1 MKNVQ
6 KAIERHLNIL
16 EFTLASLLRR
26 KAKNLSLLAM
36 YLLVVFM
43 LASLQFF
50 VTALKREAAII
61 LDDAPDMVVQ
71 RLMAGRQDLVPG
83 SYASEIALI
92 KGVTAVRPRLW
103 GYYYDALN
111 GANYTI
117 MASDDPTAVAE
128 RASIGSGIA
137 RSRNLAVGDL
147 LPLISYDKNPI
158 MLEIGTIFPSGS
170 DLIAADLIMITPED
184 FHKLFNFPSGQA
196 TDLAVTV
203 HNPKELPTVAAK
215 VASQLPDSRP
225 ILKSE
230 IMRTYQ
236 SIFDWRGGMTLVI
249 LTTSL
254 LSFIIFAWDKA
265 TGLSAEERKEI
276 GILKSI
282 GWETS
287 DVLLLKLWE
296 GTVISLTA
304 FLLGVVLAYWHVF
317 FLSAPLFDQALK
329 GWSVIYPRFQLI
341 PVVDAYQ
348 LTILFFLTVVPYTT
362 ATVIPC
368 WRAATIDPDAAMRY

>member
-1 MKNVQ
+1 MKRS
-6 KAIERHLNIL
+6 IERHLNIL

-26 KAKNLSLLAM
+26 RTKNFSLLAI
-36 YLLVVFM
+36 YLLVIFM

-50 VTALKREAAII
+50 VSALKREAAII
-61 LDDAPDMVVQ
+61 LTDAPDMVVQ
-71 RLMAGRQDLVPG
+71 RLMAGRQDLVPVG
-83 SYASEIALI
+83 YAADIAGI
-92 KGVTAVRPRLW
+92 RGVTAVRPRLW

-117 MASDDPTAVAE
+117 QASEDSLPETEQV
-128 RASIGSGIA
+128 SIGAGVA
-137 RSRNLAVGDL
+137 QSRNLAVGDL
-147 LPLISYDKNPI
+147 LPLISYDKSPV
-158 MLEIGTIFPSGS
+158 MLEIGTIFPSSS
-170 DLIAADLIMITPED
+170 DLIAADLIVMSPGN
-184 FHKLFNFPSGQA
+184 FKKLFHFPDGQS

-203 HNPKELPTVAAK
+203 RNPKELPTVATK
-215 VASQLPDSRP
+215 IVSLFPDSRP

-230 IMRTYQ
+230 IQRTYQ
-236 SIFDWRGGMTLVI
+236 SIFDWRGGMTLMV
-249 LTTSL
+249 LASSL

-287 DVLLLKLWE
+287 DVLLLKFWE
-296 GTVISLTA
+296 GIVISLTA
-304 FLLGVVLAYWHVF
+304 FLLGTVLAYGHVF
-317 FLSAPLFDQALK
+317 FLSAPLFAQALK
-329 GWSVIYPRFQLI
+329 GWSVIYPRFQLV
-341 PVVDAYQ
+341 PVVDLYQ
-348 LTILFFLTVVPYTT
+348 LAVLFFLTVVPYTT

>member
-1 MKNVQ
+1 MKRSL
-6 KAIERHLNIL
+6 ERHLNIL

-26 KAKNLSLLAM
+26 RAKNLSLLAM
-36 YLLVVFM
+36 YLLVIFM

-50 VTALKREAAII
+50 VTALKREAAVI
-61 LDDAPDMVVQ
+61 LDDAPDMIVQ
-71 RLMAGRQDLVPG
+71 RLTAGRQDLVPAG
-83 SYASEIALI
+83 YAAGIERIR
-92 KGVTAVRPRLW
+92 GVTKVRPRLW
-103 GYYYDALN
+103 GYYYDALY

-117 MASDDPTAVAE
+117 MASDDPAAKPE
-128 RASIGSGIA
+128 LASIGAGVAKA
-137 RSRNLAVGDL
+137 RSLAVGDL
-147 LPLISYDKNPI
+147 LPLSSYDKSPLI
-158 MLEIGTIFPSGS
+158 LEIGTIFPSSS
-170 DLIAADLIMITPED
+170 DLIAADMIVISPVD
-184 FHKLFNFPSGQA
+184 FQQLFNFPSGQA

-203 HNPKELPTVAAK
+203 RNPKELPTVAAK
-215 VASQLPDSRP
+215 IIKLFPDSRP

-230 IMRTYQ
+230 IQRTYQ
-236 SIFDWRGGMTLVI
+236 SIFDWRGGMTLII
-249 LTTSL
+249 LASAL
-254 LSFIIFAWDKA
+254 ISFIIFAWDKA

-287 DVLLLKLWE
+287 DVLLLKFWE

-304 FLLGVVLAYWHVF
+304 FLLGVLLAYGHVF
-317 FLSAPLFDQALK
+317 FLSAPLFAQALK
-329 GWSVIYPRFQLI
+329 GWSVIYPRFQLV

-348 LTILFFLTVVPYTT
+348 LVVLFFLTVVPYTT

>member
-1 MKNVQ
+1 MKRAV
-6 KAIERHLNIL
+6 ERHLNIL

-26 KAKNLSLLAM
+26 RAKNLSLLAM
-36 YLLVVFM
+36 YLLVIFM
-43 LASLQFF
+43 LASLLFF
-50 VTALKREAAII
+50 VSALKREAAII
-61 LDDAPDMVVQ
+61 LNDAPDMIVQ
-71 RLMAGRQDLVPG
+71 RLMAGRQDLIPAG
-83 SYASEIALI
+83 YAAEIAAI
-92 KGVTAVRPRLW
+92 RGVTAVRPRLW

-117 MASDDPTAVAE
+117 IAGDAPTSAPGRATVGAGVAK
-128 RASIGSGIA
+128 A
-137 RSRNLAVGDL
+137 RNLAVGDL
-147 LPLISYDKNPI
+147 LPLTSYDRAPV

-170 DLIAADLIMITPED
+170 DLVAADLIVVSSAD
-184 FHKLFNFPSGQA
+184 FHQLFNFPGGQA

-203 HNPKELPTVAAK
+203 RNPRELPTVAAK
-215 VASQLPDSRP
+215 IASQFPDSRP

-230 IMRTYQ
+230 IQRTYQ
-236 SIFDWRGGMTLVI
+236 SIFDWRGGMTLIV
-249 LTTSL
+249 LVSSL
-254 LSFIIFAWDKA
+254 LSFIIFSWDKA

-287 DVLLLKLWE
+287 DVLLLKFWE
-296 GTVISLTA
+296 GIAVSLTA
-304 FLLGVVLAYWHVF
+304 FLLGTVLAYGHVF
-317 FLSAPLFDQALK
+317 FLSAPLFAQALK
-329 GWSVIYPRFQLI
+329 GWSVIYPRFQLV

-348 LTILFFLTVVPYTT
+348 LALLFFLTVVPYTT

>member
-1 MKNVQ
+1 VKR
-6 KAIERHLNIL
+6 AFERHLNIL

-26 KAKNLSLLAM
+26 KGKNLSLLAI

-61 LDDAPDMVVQ
+61 LSDAPDMVVQ
-71 RLMAGRQDLVPG
+71 LLTAGRQDLVPVA
-83 SYASEIALI
+83 YAADIEKIR
-92 KGVTAVRPRLW
+92 GVTAVRARLW
-103 GYYYDALN
+103 GYYYDAQH

-117 MASDDPTAVAE
+117 MTGDSVAGSE
-128 RASIGSGIA
+128 RAAIGAGIA

-147 LPLISYDKNPI
+147 LPLICYDKTPLL
-158 MLEIGTIFPSGS
+158 LEIGSIFPSSS
-170 DLIAADLIMITPED
+170 DLIAADMIVISSAE
-184 FHKLFNFPSGQA
+184 FLQLFNFPPGRA

-203 HNPKELPTVAAK
+203 RNPKELATVAAK
-215 VASQLPDSRP
+215 IAAQFLGSRP

-230 IMRTYQ
+230 IQRTYQ
-236 SIFDWRGGMTLVI
+236 SIFDWRGGMTLMV
-249 LTTSL
+249 LASAL

-287 DVLLLKLWE
+287 DVLLLKFWE
-296 GTVISLTA
+296 GVVISLTA
-304 FLLGVVLAYWHVF
+304 FLLGVLLAYGHVF
-317 FLSAPLFDQALK
+317 FLSAPLFAQALK
-329 GWSVIYPRFQLI
+329 GWSVLYPRFQLL
-341 PVVDAYQ
+341 PVVDLYQ
-348 LTILFFLTVVPYTT
+348 LALLFFLTVVPYTV

-368 WRAATIDPDAAMRY
+368 WRAATIDPDAAMRS

>member
-1 MKNVQ
+1 MNR
-6 KAIERHLNIL
+6 ALERHRNIL

-36 YLLVVFM
+36 YLLVIFI

-50 VTALKREAAII
+50 VTALKREATII
-61 LDDAPDMVVQ
+61 LNDAPDMVVQ
-71 RLMAGRQDLVPG
+71 RLVAGRQDLVPAR
-83 SYASEIALI
+83 YAADIATI
-92 KGVTAVRPRLW
+92 RGVAAVRPRLW

-117 MASDDPTAVAE
+117 IANDEPAMGAGL
-128 RASIGSGIA
+128 ASIGAGVA
-137 RSRNLAVGDL
+137 KARNLSVGDL
-147 LPLISYDKNPI
+147 LPLISYDKSPV
-158 MLEIGTIFPSGS
+158 MLEISTIFPSSS
-170 DLIAADLIMITPED
+170 DLVSADMIVISPAD
-184 FHKLFNFPSGQA
+184 FRQLFNFPGGQA

-203 HNPKELPTVAAK
+203 RNPKELPTVAAK
-215 VASQLPDSRP
+215 IAAQFPDSRP

-230 IMRTYQ
+230 IQRTYQ
-236 SIFDWRGGMTLVI
+236 SVFDWRGGMTLII
-249 LTTSL
+249 LASSL

-287 DVLLLKLWE
+287 DVLLLKFWE
-296 GTVISLTA
+296 GIVISLTA
-304 FLLGVVLAYWHVF
+304 FLLGVVLAYGHVF
-317 FLSAPLFDQALK
+317 FLSAPLFAQALK
-329 GWSVIYPRFQLI
+329 GWSVLYPDFRLV
-341 PVVDAYQ
+341 PVVDVYQ
-348 LTILFFLTVVPYTT
+348 LAVLFFLTVVPYTT
-362 ATVIPC
+362 ATIIPC

>member
-1 MKNVQ
+1 MKR
-6 KAIERHLNIL
+6 ALERHLNIL

-36 YLLVVFM
+36 YLLVIFM

-50 VTALKREAAII
+50 VTALKREAALI
-61 LDDAPDMVVQ
+61 LNDAPDMVVQ
-71 RLMAGRQDLVPG
+71 RLVAGRQDLVPTG
-83 SYASEIALI
+83 YVAEIARI
-92 KGVTAVRPRLW
+92 SGVTAVRPRLW

-117 MASDDPTAVAE
+117 MTGDDPAATAGKAAIGAGVAK
-128 RASIGSGIA
+128 A
-137 RSRNLAVGDL
+137 RNLAVGDL
-147 LPLISYDKNPI
+147 LPLISYDRAPV
-158 MLEIGTIFPSGS
+158 MLEIGTIFPSSS
-170 DLIAADLIMITPED
+170 DLIAADMIVITPED
-184 FHKLFNFPSGQA
+184 FHTLFNFPAGQA

-203 HNPKELPTVAAK
+203 RNGKELPTVAAK
-215 VASQLPDSRP
+215 IAGQFPDSRP

-230 IMRTYQ
+230 IQRTYQ
-236 SIFDWRGGMTLVI
+236 SLFDWRGGMTLMV
-249 LTTSL
+249 LASAL

-287 DVLLLKLWE
+287 DVLLLKFWE
-296 GTVISLTA
+296 GIVISLTA
-304 FLLGVVLAYWHVF
+304 FLLGVVLAYGHVF
-317 FLSAPLFDQALK
+317 FLSAPLFAQALK
-329 GWSVIYPRFQLI
+329 GWSVLYPRFQLV

-348 LTILFFLTVVPYTT
+348 LAVLFFLTVVPYTT

-368 WRAATIDPDAAMRY
+368 WRAATIDPDAAMRS

>member
-1 MKNVQ
+1 MKR
-6 KAIERHLNIL
+6 ALERHLNIL

-36 YLLVVFM
+36 YLLVIFM

-61 LDDAPDMVVQ
+61 LSDAPDMVVQ
-71 RLMAGRQDLVPG
+71 RLVAGRQDLVPTG
-83 SYASEIALI
+83 YAAEIARI
-92 KGVTAVRPRLW
+92 RGVTAVRPRLW

-117 MASDDPTAVAE
+117 MTGDDPAATTGKAA
-128 RASIGSGIA
+128 IGAGIA
-137 RSRNLAVGDL
+137 KARNLAVGDL
-147 LPLISYDKNPI
+147 LPLISYDKAPV
-158 MLEIGTIFPSGS
+158 MLEIGTIFPSSS
-170 DLIAADLIMITPED
+170 DLIAADMIVITPED
-184 FHKLFNFPSGQA
+184 FHTLFNFPVGQA
-196 TDLAVTV
+196 TDLAVSV
-203 HNPKELPTVAAK
+203 RNGKELPTVAAK
-215 VASQLPDSRP
+215 IAGQFPDSRP
-225 ILKSE
+225 ILKTE
-230 IMRTYQ
+230 IQRTYQ
-236 SIFDWRGGMTLVI
+236 SLFDWRGGMTLMV
-249 LTTSL
+249 LASAL

-287 DVLLLKLWE
+287 DVLLLKFWE
-296 GTVISLTA
+296 GIVISLTA
-304 FLLGVVLAYWHVF
+304 FLLGVVLAYGHVF
-317 FLSAPLFDQALK
+317 FLSAPLFAQALK
-329 GWSVIYPRFQLI
+329 GWSVLYPRFQLV

-348 LTILFFLTVVPYTT
+348 LAVLFFLTVVPYTT

-368 WRAATIDPDAAMRY
+368 WRAATIDPDAAMRS

>member
-1 MKNVQ
+1 MNRS
-6 KAIERHLNIL
+6 IERHLNIL

-26 KAKNLSLLAM
+26 RAKNLALLAM
-36 YLLVVFM
+36 YLLVIFM
-43 LASLQFF
+43 LASLLFF

-61 LDDAPDMVVQ
+61 LNDSPDMIVQ
-71 RLMAGRQDLVPG
+71 RLMAGRQDLVPVT
-83 SYASEIALI
+83 YAAEIAQI

-117 MASDDPTAVAE
+117 IANDDSGTDSGKAAL
-128 RASIGSGIA
+128 GSGVA
-137 RSRNLAVGDL
+137 KARNLRVGDL
-147 LPLISYDKNPI
+147 LPLISYDKSPV
-158 MLEIGTIFPSGS
+158 MLEIGTIFPGAS
-170 DLIAADLIMITPED
+170 DLIAADLIVISPDD
-184 FHKLFNFPSGQA
+184 FHQLFNFPAGQA

-203 HNPKELPTVAAK
+203 RNPKELVTVAAK
-215 VASQLPDSRP
+215 IASQFPDFRP

-230 IMRTYQ
+230 IQRTYQ
-236 SIFDWRGGMTLVI
+236 SIFDWRGGMMLLV
-249 LTTSL
+249 LTSSL

-287 DVLLLKLWE
+287 DVLLLKFWE

-304 FLLGVVLAYWHVF
+304 FLLGVVLAYVHVF
-317 FLSAPLFDQALK
+317 FLSAPLFAQALK
-329 GWSVIYPRFQLI
+329 GWSVLYPRFQLV

-348 LTILFFLTVVPYTT
+348 LAVLFFLTVVPYTI
-362 ATVIPC
+362 ATIIPC